1 MKTGMLA
8 EAGRAIGTAA
18 RARPKRRV
26 LPLEYAR
33 RRSIQALLAAIFVFL
48 YFPIVALIAFSFNN
62 SRRNVTWQGF
72 TFDYYVKAFNNAS
85 LHEAFTN
92 SLIVAGTSTLVSTV
106 LGAMLGLALYRFR
119 FPMKGL
125 ADGWVS
131 LPIVIPEV
139 CMGVAMLAFF
149 VAVFGAMDPI
159 FYRYTG
165 QHLQLGLFTI
175 TISHIAFTIPFVA
188 VVIRARM
195 AGFDQSLEE
204 ASRDLGA
211 NQWQTFWGVTFP
223 YMGPGL
229 MAGAL
234 LAFTLSLDDFVITF
248 FTSGP
253 GSTTFPLKIYSM
265 VRFSV
270 TPEVNAASTVLIVL
284 TLTLTVIA
292 MAIQGRSSKDMVG
305 K

>member
-1 MKTGMLA
+1 
-8 EAGRAIGTAA
+8 
-18 RARPKRRV
+18 
-26 LPLEYAR
+26 
-33 RRSIQALLAAIFVFL
+33 
-48 YFPIVALIAFSFNN
+48 
-62 SRRNVTWQGF
+62 
-72 TFDYYVKAFNNAS
+72 
-85 LHEAFTN
+85 
-92 SLIVAGTSTLVSTV
+92 
-106 LGAMLGLALYRFR
+106 
-119 FPMKGL
+119 
-125 ADGWVS
+125 
-131 LPIVIPEV
+131 
-139 CMGVAMLAFF
+139 VAMLAFF
-149 VAVFGAMDPI
+149 AAVFGAMDPI
-159 FYRYTG
+159 FYGYTG
-165 QHLQLGLFTI
+165 HHLQLGLFTI
-175 TISHIAFTIPFVA
+175 TVSHIAFSIPFVA

-229 MAGAL
+229 VAGAL

-253 GSTTFPLKIYSM
+253 GSTTFPIKIYSM

-292 MAIQGRSSKDMVG
+292 MAIQGRSNRQMVG

>member
-1 MKTGMLA
+1 MRTDMLA
-8 EAGRAIGTAA
+8 EAGRVMGAA
-18 RARPKRRV
+18 PRLKSRRRV
-26 LPLEYAR
+26 LPLDYAR
-33 RRSIQALLAAIFVFL
+33 RRSLQALLALIFIFL
-48 YFPIVALIAFSFNN
+48 YFPIVALVAFSFND
-62 SRRNVTWQGF
+62 SKRNVTWQGF
-72 TFDYYVKAFNNAS
+72 TFNYYVKAFHNSA
-85 LHEAFTN
+85 LHEAFIN
-92 SLIVAGTSTLVSTV
+92 SMIIGSTSTVFSTV
-106 LGAMLGLALYRFR
+106 FGAMLGLALYRFR
-119 FPMKGL
+119 FPGKGFV
-125 ADGWVS
+125 DGWVS

-149 VAVFGAMDPI
+149 ASIDF
-159 FYRYTG
+159 
-165 QHLQLGLFTI
+165 QLGLITI
-175 TISHIAFTIPFVA
+175 TVSHIAFSIPFVA

-195 AGFDQSLEE
+195 AGFDESLEE

-211 NQWQTFWGVTFP
+211 NQWQTFWNVTLP
-223 YMGPGL
+223 YMVPGL
-229 MAGAL
+229 VAGAL

-284 TLTLTVIA
+284 TLTLTVAA
-292 MAIQGRSSKDMVG
+292 MAIQGRSEKHMAA

>member
-8 EAGRAIGTAA
+8 EAGRAVATAG
-18 RARPKRRV
+18 RAKPKRRV
-26 LPLEYAR
+26 LPLDYAR
-33 RRSIQALLAAIFVFL
+33 RRSMQLLLAAIFVFL

-85 LHEAFTN
+85 LHDAFLN
-92 SLIVAGTSTLVSTV
+92 SMIVASVSTFVSTV
-106 LGAMLGLALYRFR
+106 FGAMLGLALYRFR

-125 ADGWVS
+125 VDGWVS
-131 LPIVIPEV
+131 LPIVIPEI

-149 VAVFGAMDPI
+149 AAIGFHLGPI
-159 FYRYTG
+159 N
-165 QHLQLGLFTI
+165 LELGLRTI
-175 TISHIAFTIPFVA
+175 TISHIAFSIPFVA

-195 AGFDQSLEE
+195 AGFDRSLEE

-211 NQWQTFWGVTFP
+211 DQWQTFWNVTFP

-229 MAGAL
+229 VAGAL

-253 GSTTFPLKIYSM
+253 GSTTFPIKIYSM

-292 MAIQGRSSKDMVG
+292 MAIQGRSGRQMVG

>member
-8 EAGRAIGTAA
+8 EAGKAIGTAT
-18 RARPKRRV
+18 RVRPKRRV
-26 LPLEYAR
+26 LPLDYAR
-33 RRSIQALLAAIFVFL
+33 RRSIQLLLAGIFIFL
-48 YFPIVALIAFSFNN
+48 YFPIVALVAFSFNN

-131 LPIVIPEV
+131 LPIVIPEI

-149 VAVFGAMDPI
+149 AAMEI
-159 FYRYTG
+159 
-165 QHLQLGLFTI
+165 QLGLFTI
-175 TISHIAFTIPFVA
+175 TVSHIAFTIPFVA

-211 NQWQTFWGVTFP
+211 GQWQTFWNVTFP

-229 MAGAL
+229 VAGAL

-253 GSTTFPLKIYSM
+253 GSTTFPIKIYSM

-292 MAIQGRSSKDMVG
+292 MVIQGRSSKEMVG

>member
-8 EAGRAIGTAA
+8 EAGKAIGTAT
-18 RARPKRRV
+18 RARPRRRV
-26 LPLEYAR
+26 LPLDYAR
-33 RRSIQALLAAIFVFL
+33 RRSVQALLAGIFIFL
-48 YFPIVALIAFSFNN
+48 YFPIVALVAFSFNN

-72 TFDYYVKAFNNAS
+72 TFNYYVKAFHNAS
-85 LHEAFTN
+85 LHEAFLN
-92 SLIVAGTSTLVSTV
+92 SMIVGSVSTLVSTV
-106 LGAMLGLALYRFR
+106 FGAMLGLALYRFR
-119 FPMKGL
+119 FPAKGL
-125 ADGWVS
+125 VDGWVS
-131 LPIVIPEV
+131 LPIVIPEI

-149 VAVFGAMDPI
+149 AATGFHLGPI
-159 FYRYTG
+159 N
-165 QHLQLGLFTI
+165 LELGLRTI
-175 TISHIAFTIPFVA
+175 TISHIAFSIPFVA

-195 AGFDQSLEE
+195 AGFDRSLEE

-211 NQWQTFWGVTFP
+211 DQWQTFWNVTFP

-229 MAGAL
+229 VAGAL

-253 GSTTFPLKIYSM
+253 GSTTFPIKIYSM

-292 MAIQGRSSKDMVG
+292 MAIQGRSGKKMVG